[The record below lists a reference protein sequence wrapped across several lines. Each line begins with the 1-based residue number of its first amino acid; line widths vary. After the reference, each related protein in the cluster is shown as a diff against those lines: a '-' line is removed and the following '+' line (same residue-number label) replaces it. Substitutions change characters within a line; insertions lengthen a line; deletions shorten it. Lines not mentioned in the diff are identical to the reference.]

1 MKEGFESTFSIL
13 FYPQIHSIQRNEK
26 ENDWKRRA
34 IKTSDRQRKKK
45 KSIFKIFI
53 SRISSSTFPNSI
65 AGTTDGTIINGLGLG
80 RPASRA
86 ATRRNWMASWG
97 SAWLAVERGGSSG
110 GLTGVVAGE
119 MCVGNHQRRGS
130 WGMWSWDLEVST
142 RLGFFIL
149 FFYFPSFIFFQGKKS
164 FVSFD
169 FFTKYHHYCPSFFT
183 IFITNFSKASLQICQ
198 ISNRQFSTNRQ
209 N

>member
-149 FFYFPSFIFFQGKKS
+149 FFYFPSFIFSRVK
-164 FVSFD
+164 
-169 FFTKYHHYCPSFFT
+169 
-183 IFITNFSKASLQICQ
+183 KASFHLIFHQ
-198 ISNRQFSTNRQ
+198 ISSLLS
-209 N
+209 

>member
-1 MKEGFESTFSIL
+1 MKEGFVSTFSIL

-130 WGMWSWDLEVST
+130 WGMWSWGKYKVGVFYSFLLFSF
-142 RLGFFIL
+142 LYFF
-149 FFYFPSFIFFQGKKS
+149 PG
-164 FVSFD
+164 
-169 FFTKYHHYCPSFFT
+169 
-183 IFITNFSKASLQICQ
+183 
-198 ISNRQFSTNRQ
+198 
-209 N
+209 